1 MQKKTKP
8 KSLLYKNNLRLF
20 LSIITIFFL
29 TSSLKANTIYN
40 LIKIPNLEIFK
51 NKSSNGIKYLRAVKP
66 FQVGVRNDNVT
77 CFNSKNETI
86 EKKFNL
92 IEKNFSKYNSNFL
105 KKINLKYI
113 VLCENLTVSEIS
125 SAGVPNYKM
134 RTLIIDIKFNKK
146 HFERVLHHEVFHII
160 NEGYKNFF
168 KENEWKKFNSSKF
181 KYAKCSTCSD
191 RLGLSLLGNNKGF
204 LTEYSMSTPSED
216 MAEIF
221 SFLITDRKKIEKV
234 ALKDPI
240 LKKKISYIKKNL
252 LKIDDQ
258 FKF

>member
-1 MQKKTKP
+1 MK
-8 KSLLYKNNLRLF
+8 LF
-20 LSIITIFFL
+20 LFTVIILISI
-29 TSSLKANTIYN
+29 TSVKANTIYN
-40 LIKIPNLEIFK
+40 LIKIPNLETYK

-77 CFNSKNETI
+77 CFNSKNNTI

-92 IEKNFSKYNSNFL
+92 IEKNFNRYNSNFL

-168 KENEWKKFNSSKF
+168 NDNEWKKFNSSKF

-191 RLGLSLLGNNKGF
+191 RLGLSLLDNNKGF

-216 MAEIF
+216 MAEVF
-221 SFLITDRKKIEKV
+221 SFLITNREKIENI
-234 ALKDPI
+234 ALNDTI
-240 LKKKISYIKKNL
+240 LKKKITYIKKNL
-252 LKIDDQ
+252 LKIDPE

>member
-1 MQKKTKP
+1 MK
-8 KSLLYKNNLRLF
+8 LF
-20 LSIITIFFL
+20 LFTIIILISI
-29 TSSLKANTIYN
+29 TSVKANTIYN
-40 LIKIPNLEIFK
+40 LTKIPNLEIYK

-66 FQVGVRNDNVT
+66 FQIGLRNDNVT
-77 CFNSKNETI
+77 CFNSKNEAI

-92 IEKNFSKYNSNFL
+92 VEKNFNKNDSGFL

-191 RLGLSLLGNNKGF
+191 RLGLSLLDNNKGF
-204 LTEYSMSTPSED
+204 LSEYSMSTPSED
-216 MAEIF
+216 MAEVF
-221 SFLITDRKKIEKV
+221 SFLITRREKIENI
-234 ALKDPI
+234 ALKDDI
-240 LKKKISYIKKNL
+240 LKKKIIYIKNNL

>member
-1 MQKKTKP
+1 MK
-8 KSLLYKNNLRLF
+8 LF
-20 LSIITIFFL
+20 LFTVIILISI
-29 TSSLKANTIYN
+29 TSVKANTIYN
-40 LIKIPNLEIFK
+40 LIKIPNLETYK

-77 CFNSKNETI
+77 CFNSKNNTI

-92 IEKNFSKYNSNFL
+92 IEKNFNRYNSSFL

-168 KENEWKKFNSSKF
+168 NDNEWKKFNSSKF

-191 RLGLSLLGNNKGF
+191 RLGLSLLDNNKGF

-216 MAEIF
+216 MAEVF
-221 SFLITDRKKIEKV
+221 SFLITNREKIENI
-234 ALKDPI
+234 ALNDTI
-240 LKKKISYIKKNL
+240 LKKKITYIKKNL
-252 LKIDDQ
+252 LKIDPE

>member
-1 MQKKTKP
+1 M
-8 KSLLYKNNLRLF
+8 
-20 LSIITIFFL
+20 
-29 TSSLKANTIYN
+29 
-40 LIKIPNLEIFK
+40 
-51 NKSSNGIKYLRAVKP
+51 
-66 FQVGVRNDNVT
+66 GVRNDNVT

-86 EKKFNL
+86 KKKFNL

-168 KENEWKKFNSSKF
+168 NENEWKKFNISKF

-191 RLGLSLLGNNKGF
+191 RLDLSLLHNNKGF
-204 LTEYSMSTPSED
+204 LSEYSMSTPSED
-216 MAEIF
+216 MAEVF
-221 SFLITDRKKIEKV
+221 SFLITDREKIENM
-234 ALKDPI
+234 ALKDNV
-240 LKKKISYIKKNL
+240 LKKKITYIKNNL